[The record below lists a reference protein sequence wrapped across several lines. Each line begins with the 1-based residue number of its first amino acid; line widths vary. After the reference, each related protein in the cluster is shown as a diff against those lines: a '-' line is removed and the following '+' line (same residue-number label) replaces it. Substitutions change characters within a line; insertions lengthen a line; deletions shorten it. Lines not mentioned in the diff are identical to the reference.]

1 MKTIGIIGGMSW
13 HSTADYYR
21 NINQAVSTR
30 VGGLASAKII
40 LISVNFSEMAAL
52 QRAGDWQNAG
62 KLLAAAAVALQ
73 KAGAECVL
81 LATNT
86 MHLIAD
92 DISTAVSIP
101 FLHIADALGNELQKQ
116 GVNQI
121 LLLGT
126 GYTMRMDFYRR
137 LFSDK
142 YDVKMLTPNEEDI
155 DLINGVIFDE
165 LCQGK
170 CRKESKREFLRI
182 IRECTEQGAQ
192 GVAFACTEIGML
204 LSPDEVSLPVFDT
217 TALHCLA
224 AVDFALGEN
233 INDFSE

>member
-30 VGGLASAKII
+30 MGGLASAKII
-40 LISVNFSEMAAL
+40 LVSLNFAEVAAL
-52 QRAGDWQNAG
+52 QSAGDWQNAG
-62 KLLAAAAVALQ
+62 KLLATAAVSLQ

-101 FLHIADALGNELQKQ
+101 FLHIADALGDELQKQ
-116 GVNQI
+116 GMNNI

-137 LFSDK
+137 ILADK
-142 YDVKMLTPNEEDI
+142 YDVKVLTPNEEDI
-155 DLINGVIFDE
+155 DLINGVIFDD

-170 CRKESKREFLRI
+170 CRKESKHEFLRI
-182 IRECTEQGAQ
+182 IGECTEQGAQ

-204 LSPDEVSLPVFDT
+204 LSPDELSLPVFDT

-224 AVDFALGEN
+224 AVDFALGK
-233 INDFSE
+233 ID